1 MTNWIIG
8 EGQALGTY
16 GTTTGNEAWL
26 EYAVTNLGP
35 VSVCLYV
42 SNKFFSYTSGK
53 FSLILKPFIKKR
65 VLVLLPYK
73 RCLHRINMYK
83 NCVGC
88 YESLC
93 WSRRV
98 IFVVST

>member
-16 GTTTGNEAWL
+16 GTPAGNEGWL

-42 SNKFFSYTSGK
+42 SNNFFSYTSGR
-53 FSLILKPFIKKR
+53 FSILNIR
-65 VLVLLPYK
+65 
-73 RCLHRINMYK
+73 
-83 NCVGC
+83 
-88 YESLC
+88 
-93 WSRRV
+93 
-98 IFVVST
+98 